1 MAIPRELVIRLSANS
16 ESYQREIKRATR
28 LGNDYYKTMEKY
40 SRRFDQHIAN
50 NKKSIQA
57 INQHLSKLKI
67 SASGMTKTLGVDF
80 SITGILKMADDY
92 GQMANRVKMA
102 IASVGGSADDYQLVQ
117 DRLLAIS
124 NRNGK
129 AISDSQ
135 KLYIATASSMSDL
148 GYSTNETVD
157 FIEAMSNSYKINAT
171 SATDVSTSIKAINE
185 SLLTG
190 KVSGDDFK
198 KILSSTSNVA
208 TALSD
213 SMGESEA
220 TIIQLGMSGKI
231 SMRQLSEAMINA
243 KDKTGKMADAM
254 GNTLQGGFNAISNDL
269 GQLVGELN
277 NSLGLTNNISKALKI
292 LADNIG
298 LVSVAGAA
306 VVSAKFS
313 NYLNGAYTS
322 LKKVSAQIVNQI
334 NTTRNLALAQKHLA
348 ESELQR
354 IAVEKQ
360 SIASTKQATIA
371 RLQRISG
378 IRSSMHVRRAVL
390 ALEAQEIA
398 LTERE
403 TQAKNG
409 LRAANERL
417 KLSSSAMT
425 ILTRAGS
432 TLLGVLGGPLGLAMT
447 ALAVGT
453 AFFSMRD
460 GAKEAKQP
468 IEDLQL
474 PVDQLIAKYKEL
486 DKARQA
492 VYKDDTN
499 SKVKDK
505 EKEVDEN
512 ISVLKQDVTKALTII
527 KPTGH
532 DYPKVQSVLPSGNA
546 AAIDTY
552 IEKIITLYDQVKNGT
567 LLDYGFGEE
576 LYETNNQLNKATLN
590 NEQFGSSLVQM
601 TSKLLNNVNVLAQEK
616 EKLDAMN
623 KASEAAQNGVK
634 KLDLADFPNL
644 GYQLRILNQDLETNS
659 QKTGLS
665 AEQVYILAGLQK
677 AAGNAALAHSEDLI
691 ALVTNQ
697 ELSAEMSAKLAE
709 KLKEYIEKL
718 RKSYQEQEKLK
729 HSSLDKNPTNLYQ
742 SQLRKLNDQINAYKD
757 ITELQ
762 KIRRQLA
769 EGELKVLSG
778 KQKKALENKA
788 IEIDQLNAQKEYKS
802 ILDSMRSPT
811 EQQFDS
817 YKQNLSVLEKSN
829 VSLQEREELLKKMN
843 QKMIQSAPT
852 LSIQNSYNGPGSE
865 LIKVAEDE
873 KNLKDWQQ
881 QQLAIQTDL
890 LNAKLINHQE
900 YADAVLSIEETM
912 QNKQQELQ
920 SAYTMAALGTFSTL
934 TGSIADMFKQ
944 TAGESSAAYKV
955 MFLASKASA
964 IAQAI
969 ISTEVAAS
977 KALELGPIFGI
988 SAASWIRG
996 LGYASVGLIA
1006 AQTISGMAHSGIDS
1020 IPREGT
1026 WLLDKG
1032 ERVVDARTN
1041 ADLKNFLDTSKSSG
1055 GSITVNVPVNVGGG
1069 DISEEDGKEIGIMIK
1084 QSVLSILDEQMRPGG
1099 KLNRR

>member
-57 INQHLSKLKI
+57 INAHLSKLKI
-67 SASGMTKTLGVDF
+67 SASGMPKTLGVDF

-102 IASVGGSADDYQLVQ
+102 IDSVGGSADDYQLVQ

-254 GNTLQGGFNAISNDL
+254 GNTLQGGFNAISNDF
-269 GQLVGELN
+269 GQLVNELN

-313 NYLNGAYTS
+313 NYLIGAYTS
-322 LKKVSAQIVNQI
+322 LKKVSAEIVDQI
-334 NTTRNLALAQKHLA
+334 NKTRNLALAQKYLA
-348 ESELQR
+348 ESELQK

-360 SIASTKQATIA
+360 SIASTKQAAIA
-371 RLQRISG
+371 RLQNISG
-378 IRSSMHVRRAVL
+378 ISSSIYVRRAVL

-447 ALAVGT
+447 AIAVGT

-460 GAKEAKQP
+460 GANSAKKP

-576 LYETNNQLNKATLN
+576 LYEANNQLNKATLN

-697 ELSAEMSAKLAE
+697 ELSAEMSDELAE
-709 KLKEYIEKL
+709 KLKDYIEKL

-729 HSSLDKNPTNLYQ
+729 RSSLDKNPTNLYQ
-742 SQLRKLNDQINAYKD
+742 SQLGKLNDQINAYKD

-778 KQKKALENKA
+778 EQKKALESKA

-811 EQQFDS
+811 EQQFDT
-817 YKQNLSVLEKSN
+817 YKQQLEVLEKGN
-829 VSLQEREELLKKMN
+829 FSLKEREELLDKMN
-843 QKMIQSAPT
+843 KKAAESAPT
-852 LSIQNSYNGPGSE
+852 FSYQNSYSGLGSD
-865 LIKVAEDE
+865 LINVAEDE
-873 KNLKDWQQ
+873 KRLKDWKE
-881 QQLAIQTDL
+881 QQLKVQSDL
-890 LNAKLINHQE
+890 LKEKKITQE
-900 YADAVLSIEETM
+900 EYVKAIIRIEDEMYRKQSDIQGAFVLASI
-912 QNKQQELQ
+912 
-920 SAYTMAALGTFSTL
+920 GTFSSL
-934 TGSIADMFKQ
+934 TGSIADMFKE

-964 IAQAI
+964 IAQAT
-969 ISTEVAAS
+969 ISTFVAAN
-977 KALELGPIFGI
+977 KARELGMPYGEI
-988 SAASWIRG
+988 AANVVMG
-996 LGYASVGLIA
+996 LGMANVGMIA
-1006 AQTISGMAHSGIDS
+1006 AQTLTGMAHSGIDN

>member
-16 ESYQREIKRATR
+16 EPYQREIKRATR

-102 IASVGGSADDYQLVQ
+102 IDSVGGSADDYQLVQ

-190 KVSGDDFK
+190 KVSSDDFK

-220 TIIQLGMSGKI
+220 TIIQLGMSGEI
-231 SMRQLSEAMINA
+231 SMRQLSDAMIKA
-243 KDKTGKMADAM
+243 KDETGKMADAM

-371 RLQRISG
+371 RLQNISG

-432 TLLGVLGGPLGLAMT
+432 SLLGVLGGPLGLAMT

-460 GAKEAKQP
+460 GANSAKKP
-468 IEDLQL
+468 IEELQL

-486 DKARQA
+486 DKARQGNIRAGLDAEIKVNVKA
-492 VYKDDTN
+492 VN
-499 SKVKDK
+499 SDVSEIKNILSDK
-505 EKEVDEN
+505 LTELIPSFDYSSMLPYLSPENEKAIAKYINQIE
-512 ISVLKQDVTKALTII
+512 VLKN
-527 KPTGH
+527 
-532 DYPKVQSVLPSGNA
+532 KV
-546 AAIDTY
+546 
-552 IEKIITLYDQVKNGT
+552 IEGEITSKE
-567 LLDYGFGEE
+567 FGEGINE
-576 LYETNNQLNKATLN
+576 AGISLINATGGG
-590 NEQFGSSLVQM
+590 EQF
-601 TSKLLNNVNVLAQEK
+601 TNLLNTITGSLLQNIAALAETK
-616 EKLDAMN
+616 IKIDATK
-623 KASEAAQNGVK
+623 KASEETAGGLK

-644 GYQLRILNQDLETNS
+644 GYQLRTLNQELEANS
-659 QKTGLS
+659 KKTGLS

-697 ELSAEMSAKLAE
+697 ELSVEMSAQLAG

-729 HSSLDKNPTNLYQ
+729 RSSLDKNPTNLYQ

-778 KQKKALENKA
+778 EQKKALENKA

-1084 QSVLSILDEQMRPGG
+1084 QSVLSILDDQMRPGG
-1099 KLNRR
+1099 KLNRC

>member
-16 ESYQREIKRATR
+16 EPYQREIKRATR

-190 KVSGDDFK
+190 KVSSDDFK

-220 TIIQLGMSGKI
+220 TIIQLGMSGEI
-231 SMRQLSEAMINA
+231 SMRQLSDAMIKA
-243 KDKTGKMADAM
+243 KDETGKMADAM

-277 NSLGLTNNISKALKI
+277 NNLGLTNNISKALKI

-432 TLLGVLGGPLGLAMT
+432 SLLGVLGGPLGLAMT

-460 GAKEAKQP
+460 GANSAKKP
-468 IEDLQL
+468 IEELQL

-486 DKARQA
+486 DKARQGNIRAGLDAEIKVNVKA
-492 VYKDDTN
+492 VN
-499 SKVKDK
+499 SDVSEIKNILSDK
-505 EKEVDEN
+505 LTELIPSFDYSSMLPYLSPENEKAIAKYINQIE
-512 ISVLKQDVTKALTII
+512 VLKN
-527 KPTGH
+527 
-532 DYPKVQSVLPSGNA
+532 KV
-546 AAIDTY
+546 
-552 IEKIITLYDQVKNGT
+552 IEGEITSKE
-567 LLDYGFGEE
+567 FGEGINE
-576 LYETNNQLNKATLN
+576 AGISLINATGGG
-590 NEQFGSSLVQM
+590 EQF
-601 TSKLLNNVNVLAQEK
+601 TNLLNTITGSLLQNIAALAETK
-616 EKLDAMN
+616 IKIDATK
-623 KASEAAQNGVK
+623 KASEETAGGLK

-644 GYQLRILNQDLETNS
+644 GYQLRTLNQELETNS
-659 QKTGLS
+659 KKTGLS

-697 ELSAEMSAKLAE
+697 ELSAEMSAQLAG

-729 HSSLDKNPTNLYQ
+729 HSSLDQNPTNLYQ
-742 SQLRKLNDQINAYKD
+742 SQLGKLNDQINAYKD

-778 KQKKALENKA
+778 EQKKALESKA

-829 VSLQEREELLKKMN
+829 VSLKEREELLKKMN

-873 KNLKDWQQ
+873 KNLRDWKEQQ
-881 QQLAIQTDL
+881 IAIQRDL
-890 LNAKLINHQE
+890 LKEKLINQQE

-920 SAYTMAALGTFSTL
+920 SAYKMAALSTFSTL

-955 MFLASKASA
+955 MFLASRAAA
-964 IAQAI
+964 IAQAT
-969 ISTEVAAS
+969 ISTLVAAN
-977 KALELGPIFGI
+977 KARELGEPMGEI
-988 SAASWIRG
+988 AAATVMG
-996 LGYASVGLIA
+996 LGMANVGLIA
-1006 AQTISGMAHSGIDS
+1006 SQTISGMAHSGIDN

-1084 QSVLSILDEQMRPGG
+1084 QSVLSILDDQMRPGG

>member
-67 SASGMTKTLGVDF
+67 SASGMPKTLGVDF
-80 SITGILKMADDY
+80 SITGVLKMADDY

-220 TIIQLGMSGKI
+220 TIIQLGMSGEI
-231 SMRQLSEAMINA
+231 SMRQLSDAMIKA
-243 KDKTGKMADAM
+243 KDETGKMADAM
-254 GNTLQGGFNAISNDL
+254 GNTLQGGFNAISNDF

-447 ALAVGT
+447 AIAVGT

-460 GAKEAKQP
+460 GANSAKKP
-468 IEDLQL
+468 IEELQL

-486 DKARQA
+486 DKARQGNIRAGLDAEIKVNVKA
-492 VYKDDTN
+492 VN
-499 SKVKDK
+499 SDVSEIKNILSDK
-505 EKEVDEN
+505 LTELIPSFDYSSMLPYLSPENEKAIAKYINQIE
-512 ISVLKQDVTKALTII
+512 VLKN
-527 KPTGH
+527 
-532 DYPKVQSVLPSGNA
+532 KV
-546 AAIDTY
+546 
-552 IEKIITLYDQVKNGT
+552 IEGEITSKE
-567 LLDYGFGEE
+567 FGEGINE
-576 LYETNNQLNKATLN
+576 AGISLINATGGG
-590 NEQFGSSLVQM
+590 EQF
-601 TSKLLNNVNVLAQEK
+601 TNLLNTITGSLLQNIAALAETK
-616 EKLDAMN
+616 IKIDATK
-623 KASEAAQNGVK
+623 KASEETAGGLK
-634 KLDLADFPNL
+634 KLDVADFPNL

-697 ELSAEMSAKLAE
+697 ELSAEMSDELAE
-709 KLKEYIEKL
+709 KLKDYIEKL

-729 HSSLDKNPTNLYQ
+729 RSSLDKNPTNLYQ
-742 SQLRKLNDQINAYKD
+742 SQLGKLNDQINAYKD

>member
-16 ESYQREIKRATR
+16 EPYQREIKRATR

-102 IASVGGSADDYQLVQ
+102 IDSVGGSADDYQLVQ

-171 SATDVSTSIKAINE
+171 SATDVTTSIKAINE

-190 KVSGDDFK
+190 KVSSDDFK

-220 TIIQLGMSGKI
+220 TIIQLGMSGEI
-231 SMRQLSEAMINA
+231 SMHQLSDAMIKA
-243 KDKTGKMADAM
+243 KDETGKMADAM
-254 GNTLQGGFNAISNDL
+254 GNTLQGGFNAISNDF

-371 RLQRISG
+371 RLQNISG

-432 TLLGVLGGPLGLAMT
+432 SLLGVLGGPLGLAMT

-460 GAKEAKQP
+460 GANSAKKP
-468 IEDLQL
+468 IEELQL

-486 DKARQA
+486 DKARQGNIRAGLDAEIKVNVKA
-492 VYKDDTN
+492 VN
-499 SKVKDK
+499 SDVSEIKNILSDK
-505 EKEVDEN
+505 LTELIPSFDYSSMLPYLSPENEKAIAKYINQIE
-512 ISVLKQDVTKALTII
+512 VLKN
-527 KPTGH
+527 
-532 DYPKVQSVLPSGNA
+532 KV
-546 AAIDTY
+546 
-552 IEKIITLYDQVKNGT
+552 IEGEITSKE
-567 LLDYGFGEE
+567 FGEGINE
-576 LYETNNQLNKATLN
+576 AGISLINATGGG
-590 NEQFGSSLVQM
+590 EQF
-601 TSKLLNNVNVLAQEK
+601 TNLLNTITGSLLQNIAALAETK
-616 EKLDAMN
+616 IKIDATK
-623 KASEAAQNGVK
+623 KASEETAGGLK

>member
-1 MAIPRELVIRLSANS
+1 MVIPRELVIQLSANS
-16 ESYQREIKRATR
+16 ASYQREIKRATR

-40 SRRFDQHIAN
+40 SRRFDQYIAN

-57 INQHLSKLKI
+57 INEHLSKLKI
-67 SASGMTKTLGVDF
+67 SASDMTKTFGVNF

-92 GQMANRVKMA
+92 GKMANRVKMA
-102 IASVGGSADDYQLVQ
+102 ISSVGGSADDYQLVQ

-171 SATDVSTSIKAINE
+171 SATEVSTSINAMNE

-190 KVSGDDFK
+190 KVSSGDFK
-198 KILSSTSNVA
+198 KILSSTSNVV

-220 TIIQLGMSGKI
+220 TIIQLGMSGEI
-231 SMRQLSEAMINA
+231 SMRQFSDAMIKA
-243 KDKTGKMADAM
+243 KDETGKMADAM
-254 GNTLQGGFNAISNDL
+254 GDTLQGGFNAISNDF
-269 GQLVGELN
+269 GELVNELN

-313 NYLNGAYTS
+313 NYLNGVYSSVKTLS
-322 LKKVSAQIVNQI
+322 VEIVDHI
-334 NTTRNLALAQKHLA
+334 NKTRNLALAQKHLA
-348 ESELQR
+348 ESELQK

-371 RLQRISG
+371 RLQNISG
-378 IRSSMHVRRAVL
+378 ISSSMHVRRAVL

-447 ALAVGT
+447 AIAVGT

-460 GAKEAKQP
+460 GADSAKKP

-492 VYKDDTN
+492 VYKNDTN
-499 SKVKDK
+499 SNVKDK

-512 ISVLKQDVTKALTII
+512 ISVLKEDLTKALS
-527 KPTGH
+527 KFEPTGH
-532 DYPKVQSVLPSGNA
+532 DYPKVQSVLPSENA
-546 AAIDTY
+546 EAIDAY
-552 IEKIITLYDQVKNGT
+552 IEKITTLYDQVKNGT
-567 LLDYGFGEE
+567 LLDHGFGEE
-576 LYETNNQLNKATLN
+576 LYEANNQLNVATLN
-590 NEQFGSSLVQM
+590 NEQFGSSLVQL

-623 KASEAAQNGVK
+623 KASEAANNGVK
-634 KLDLADFPNL
+634 QLDLVDFPNL
-644 GYQLRILNQDLETNS
+644 DSQLAILNQELNEN
-659 QKTGLS
+659 QKKTKLS
-665 AEQVYILAGLQK
+665 AEQAYILAGLQK

-697 ELSAEMSAKLAE
+697 KLSAEMSTELAGKLNA
-709 KLKEYIEKL
+709 YMEKL
-718 RKSYQEQEKLK
+718 RESYKKQGKLNYN
-729 HSSLDKNPTNLYQ
+729 SVGENPTNLYQ
-742 SQLRKLNDQINAYKD
+742 SQLDKLNGQINAYTD

-762 KIRRQLA
+762 KLRRQLA
-769 EGELKVLSG
+769 EGELSKLSEI
-778 KQKKALENKA
+778 QKKTLETKA
-788 IEIDQLNAQKEYKS
+788 VELDQLNAQKEYKS

-829 VSLQEREELLKKMN
+829 VSLKEREELLKKMN

-873 KNLKDWQQ
+873 KNLKDWKEQQ
-881 QQLAIQTDL
+881 IAIQTDL

-900 YADAVLSIEETM
+900 YADAVVSIEETM

-920 SAYTMAALGTFSTL
+920 SAYTMAALGTFSSL
-934 TGSIADMFKQ
+934 TGSIAEMFKQ

-969 ISTEVAAS
+969 ISTEVAAA
-977 KALELGPIFGI
+977 KALELGPILGI
-988 SAASWIRG
+988 PAVSLVRG

-1006 AQTISGMAHSGIDS
+1006 AQTISGMAHSGIDN
-1020 IPREGT
+1020 IPSEGT

-1069 DISEEDGKEIGIMIK
+1069 DISEEDGKEIGILIK
-1084 QSVLSILDEQMRPGG
+1084 QSVLSILDEQTRPGG

>member
-16 ESYQREIKRATR
+16 EPYQREIKRATR

-102 IASVGGSADDYQLVQ
+102 IDSVGGSADDYQLVQ

-190 KVSGDDFK
+190 KVSSDDFK

-220 TIIQLGMSGKI
+220 TIIQLGMSGEI
-231 SMRQLSEAMINA
+231 SMRQLSDAMINA
-243 KDKTGKMADAM
+243 KDETGKMADAM
-254 GNTLQGGFNAISNDL
+254 GNTLQGGFNAISNDF

-371 RLQRISG
+371 RLQNISG

-432 TLLGVLGGPLGLAMT
+432 SLLGVLGGPLGLAMT

-460 GAKEAKQP
+460 GANSAKKP
-468 IEDLQL
+468 IEELQL

-486 DKARQA
+486 DKARQGNIRAGLDAEIKVNVKA
-492 VYKDDTN
+492 VN
-499 SKVKDK
+499 SDVSEIKNILSDK
-505 EKEVDEN
+505 LTELIPSFDYSSMLPYLSPENEKAIAKYINQIE
-512 ISVLKQDVTKALTII
+512 VLKN
-527 KPTGH
+527 
-532 DYPKVQSVLPSGNA
+532 KV
-546 AAIDTY
+546 
-552 IEKIITLYDQVKNGT
+552 IEGEITSKE
-567 LLDYGFGEE
+567 FGEGINE
-576 LYETNNQLNKATLN
+576 AGISLINATGGG
-590 NEQFGSSLVQM
+590 EQF
-601 TSKLLNNVNVLAQEK
+601 TNLLNTITGSLLQNIAALAETK
-616 EKLDAMN
+616 IKIDATK
-623 KASEAAQNGVK
+623 KASEETAGGLK

-644 GYQLRILNQDLETNS
+644 GYQLRTLNQELETNS
-659 QKTGLS
+659 KKTGLS

-697 ELSAEMSAKLAE
+697 ELSAEMSAQLAG

-729 HSSLDKNPTNLYQ
+729 HSSLDQNPTNLYQ
-742 SQLRKLNDQINAYKD
+742 SQLGKLNDQINAYKD

-778 KQKKALENKA
+778 EQKKALESKA

-829 VSLQEREELLKKMN
+829 VSLKEREELLKKMN

-873 KNLKDWQQ
+873 KNLRDWKEQQ
-881 QQLAIQTDL
+881 IAIQRDL
-890 LNAKLINHQE
+890 LKEKLINQQE

-920 SAYTMAALGTFSTL
+920 SAYKMAALSTFSTL

-955 MFLASKASA
+955 MFLASRAAA
-964 IAQAI
+964 IAQAT
-969 ISTEVAAS
+969 ISTLVAAN
-977 KALELGPIFGI
+977 KARELGEPMGEI
-988 SAASWIRG
+988 AAATVMG
-996 LGYASVGLIA
+996 LGMANVGLIA
-1006 AQTISGMAHSGIDS
+1006 SQTISGMAHSGIDN

-1041 ADLKNFLDTSKSSG
+1041 ADLKNFLNTSKSSG

-1084 QSVLSILDEQMRPGG
+1084 QSVLSILDDQMRPGG

>member
-16 ESYQREIKRATR
+16 EPYQREIKRATR

-190 KVSGDDFK
+190 KVSSDDFK

-220 TIIQLGMSGKI
+220 TIIQLGMSGEI
-231 SMRQLSEAMINA
+231 SMRQLSDAMIKA
-243 KDKTGKMADAM
+243 KDETGKMADAM

-277 NSLGLTNNISKALKI
+277 NSLGLTNNISKALII

-432 TLLGVLGGPLGLAMT
+432 SLLGVLGGPLGLAMT

-460 GAKEAKQP
+460 GANSAKKP
-468 IEDLQL
+468 IEELQL

-486 DKARQA
+486 DKARQGNIRAGLDAEIKVNVKA
-492 VYKDDTN
+492 VN
-499 SKVKDK
+499 SDVSEIKNILSDK
-505 EKEVDEN
+505 LTELIPSFDYSSMLPYLSPENEKAIAKYINQIE
-512 ISVLKQDVTKALTII
+512 VLKN
-527 KPTGH
+527 
-532 DYPKVQSVLPSGNA
+532 KV
-546 AAIDTY
+546 
-552 IEKIITLYDQVKNGT
+552 IEGEITSKE
-567 LLDYGFGEE
+567 FGEGINE
-576 LYETNNQLNKATLN
+576 AGISLINATGGG
-590 NEQFGSSLVQM
+590 EQF
-601 TSKLLNNVNVLAQEK
+601 TNLLNTITGSLLQNIAALAETK
-616 EKLDAMN
+616 IKIDATK
-623 KASEAAQNGVK
+623 KASEETAGGLK
-634 KLDLADFPNL
+634 KLDVADFPNL

-697 ELSAEMSAKLAE
+697 ELSAEMSDELAE

-729 HSSLDKNPTNLYQ
+729 RSSLDKNPTNLYQ
-742 SQLRKLNDQINAYKD
+742 SQLGKLNDQINAYKD

-778 KQKKALENKA
+778 EQKKALESKA

-829 VSLQEREELLKKMN
+829 VSLKEREELLKKMN

-873 KNLKDWQQ
+873 KNLRDWKEQQ
-881 QQLAIQTDL
+881 IAIQRDL
-890 LNAKLINHQE
+890 LKEKLINQKE

-920 SAYTMAALGTFSTL
+920 SSYKMAALSTFSTL

-955 MFLASKASA
+955 MFLASRAAA
-964 IAQAI
+964 IAQAT
-969 ISTEVAAS
+969 ISTLVAAN
-977 KALELGPIFGI
+977 KARELGEPMGEI
-988 SAASWIRG
+988 AAATVMG
-996 LGYASVGLIA
+996 LGMANVGLIA
-1006 AQTISGMAHSGIDS
+1006 SQTISGMAHSGIDN

-1041 ADLKNFLDTSKSSG
+1041 ADLKNFLNTSKSSG

-1084 QSVLSILDEQMRPGG
+1084 QSVLSILDDQMRPGG

>member
-102 IASVGGSADDYQLVQ
+102 IDSVGGSADDYQLVQ

-135 KLYIATASSMSDL
+135 KLYIATASPMSDL

-190 KVSGDDFK
+190 KVSSDDFK

-220 TIIQLGMSGKI
+220 TIIQLGMSGEI
-231 SMRQLSEAMINA
+231 SMRQLSDAMIKA
-243 KDKTGKMADAM
+243 KDETGKMADAM

-277 NSLGLTNNISKALKI
+277 NSLGLTNNISKALII

-432 TLLGVLGGPLGLAMT
+432 SLLGVLGGPLGLAMT

-460 GAKEAKQP
+460 GANGAKKP
-468 IEDLQL
+468 IEELQL

-486 DKARQA
+486 DKARQGNIRAGLDAEIKVNVKA
-492 VYKDDTN
+492 VN
-499 SKVKDK
+499 SDVSEIKNILSDK
-505 EKEVDEN
+505 LTELIPSFDYSSMLPYLSPENEKAIAKYINQIE
-512 ISVLKQDVTKALTII
+512 VLKN
-527 KPTGH
+527 
-532 DYPKVQSVLPSGNA
+532 KV
-546 AAIDTY
+546 
-552 IEKIITLYDQVKNGT
+552 IEGEITSKE
-567 LLDYGFGEE
+567 FGEGINE
-576 LYETNNQLNKATLN
+576 AGISLINATGGG
-590 NEQFGSSLVQM
+590 EQF
-601 TSKLLNNVNVLAQEK
+601 TNLLNTITGSLLQNIAALAETK
-616 EKLDAMN
+616 IKIDATK
-623 KASEAAQNGVK
+623 KASEETAGGLK

-644 GYQLRILNQDLETNS
+644 GYQLRTLNQELETNS
-659 QKTGLS
+659 KKTGLS

-697 ELSAEMSAKLAE
+697 ELSAEMSAQLAE

-729 HSSLDKNPTNLYQ
+729 RSSLDKNPTNLYQ
-742 SQLRKLNDQINAYKD
+742 SQLGKLNDQINAYKD

-778 KQKKALENKA
+778 EQKKALESKA

-829 VSLQEREELLKKMN
+829 VSLKEREELFKKMN

-873 KNLKDWQQ
+873 KNLRDWKEQQ
-881 QQLAIQTDL
+881 IAIQRDL
-890 LNAKLINHQE
+890 LKEKLINQQE

-920 SAYTMAALGTFSTL
+920 SAYKMAALSTFSTL

-955 MFLASKASA
+955 MFLASRAAA
-964 IAQAI
+964 IAQAT
-969 ISTEVAAS
+969 ISTLVAAN
-977 KALELGPIFGI
+977 KARELGEPMGEI
-988 SAASWIRG
+988 AAATVMG
-996 LGYASVGLIA
+996 LGMANVGLIA
-1006 AQTISGMAHSGIDS
+1006 SQTISGMAHSGIDN

-1041 ADLKNFLDTSKSSG
+1041 ADLKNFLNTSKSSG

-1084 QSVLSILDEQMRPGG
+1084 QSVLSILDDQMRPGG

>member
-16 ESYQREIKRATR
+16 EPYQREIKRATR

-190 KVSGDDFK
+190 KVSSDDFK

-220 TIIQLGMSGKI
+220 TIIQLGMSGEI
-231 SMRQLSEAMINA
+231 SMRQLSDAMIKA
-243 KDKTGKMADAM
+243 KDETGKMADAM

-277 NSLGLTNNISKALKI
+277 NNLGLTNNISKALKI

-334 NTTRNLALAQKHLA
+334 NTTRNLALAQKYLA

-432 TLLGVLGGPLGLAMT
+432 SLLGVLGGPLGLAMT

-460 GAKEAKQP
+460 GANSAKKP
-468 IEDLQL
+468 IEELQL

-486 DKARQA
+486 DKARQGNIRAGLDAEIKVNVKA
-492 VYKDDTN
+492 VN
-499 SKVKDK
+499 SDVSEIKNILSDK
-505 EKEVDEN
+505 LTELIPSFDYSSMLPYLSPENEKAIAKYINQIE
-512 ISVLKQDVTKALTII
+512 VLKN
-527 KPTGH
+527 
-532 DYPKVQSVLPSGNA
+532 KV
-546 AAIDTY
+546 
-552 IEKIITLYDQVKNGT
+552 IEGEITSKE
-567 LLDYGFGEE
+567 FGEGINE
-576 LYETNNQLNKATLN
+576 AGISLINATGGG
-590 NEQFGSSLVQM
+590 EQF
-601 TSKLLNNVNVLAQEK
+601 TNLLNTITGSLLQNIAALAETK
-616 EKLDAMN
+616 IKIDATK
-623 KASEAAQNGVK
+623 KASEETAGGLK

-644 GYQLRILNQDLETNS
+644 GYQLRTLNQELETNS
-659 QKTGLS
+659 KKTGLS

-697 ELSAEMSAKLAE
+697 ELSAEMSAQLAG

-729 HSSLDKNPTNLYQ
+729 HSSLDQNPTNLYQ
-742 SQLRKLNDQINAYKD
+742 SQLGKLNDQINAYKD

-778 KQKKALENKA
+778 EQKKALESKA

-829 VSLQEREELLKKMN
+829 VSLKEREELLKKMN

-873 KNLKDWQQ
+873 KNLRDWKEQQ
-881 QQLAIQTDL
+881 IAIQRDL
-890 LNAKLINHQE
+890 LKEKLINQQE

-920 SAYTMAALGTFSTL
+920 SAYKMAALSTFSTL

-955 MFLASKASA
+955 MFLASRAAA
-964 IAQAI
+964 IAQAT
-969 ISTEVAAS
+969 ISTLVAAN
-977 KALELGPIFGI
+977 KARELGEPMGEI
-988 SAASWIRG
+988 AAATVMG
-996 LGYASVGLIA
+996 LGMANVGLIA
-1006 AQTISGMAHSGIDS
+1006 SQTISGMAHSGIDN

-1084 QSVLSILDEQMRPGG
+1084 QSVLSILDDQMRPGG

>member
-57 INQHLSKLKI
+57 INAHLSKLKI
-67 SASGMTKTLGVDF
+67 SASEMTKTLGVDF

-102 IASVGGSADDYQLVQ
+102 IDSVGGSADDYQLVQ

-198 KILSSTSNVA
+198 TILSSTSNVA

-220 TIIQLGMSGKI
+220 TIIQLGMSGEI
-231 SMRQLSEAMINA
+231 SMRQLSDAMINA

-254 GNTLQGGFNAISNDL
+254 GDTLQGGFNAISNDF
-269 GQLVGELN
+269 GQLVNELN

-322 LKKVSAQIVNQI
+322 LKKVSVQIVDQI
-334 NTTRNLALAQKHLA
+334 NKTRNLALAQKHLA
-348 ESELQR
+348 ESELQK

-360 SIASTKQATIA
+360 SIASTKQAAIA
-371 RLQRISG
+371 RLQNISG
-378 IRSSMHVRRAVL
+378 ISSSIYVRRAVL

-447 ALAVGT
+447 AIAVGT

-460 GAKEAKQP
+460 GANSAKKP
-468 IEDLQL
+468 IEELQL

-486 DKARQA
+486 DKARQGNIRAGLDAEIKVNVKA
-492 VYKDDTN
+492 VN
-499 SKVKDK
+499 SDVSEIKKILTDK
-505 EKEVDEN
+505 LTELIPSFDYSSFSPYISPEN
-512 ISVLKQDVTKALTII
+512 ENAIAKYINQIEVLKN
-527 KPTGH
+527 
-532 DYPKVQSVLPSGNA
+532 KV
-546 AAIDTY
+546 
-552 IEKIITLYDQVKNGT
+552 IEGEITSKE
-567 LLDYGFGEE
+567 FGEGINE
-576 LYETNNQLNKATLN
+576 AGISLINATGGG
-590 NEQFGSSLVQM
+590 EQF
-601 TSKLLNNVNVLAQEK
+601 TNLLNTITGSLLQNIAALAETK
-616 EKLDAMN
+616 IKIDATK
-623 KASEAAQNGVK
+623 KASEETAGGLK
-634 KLDLADFPNL
+634 KLDVADFPNL

-697 ELSAEMSAKLAE
+697 ELSAEMSDELAE

-729 HSSLDKNPTNLYQ
+729 RSSLDKNPTNLYQ
-742 SQLRKLNDQINAYKD
+742 SQLGKLNDQINAYKD

-778 KQKKALENKA
+778 EQKKALENKA

-843 QKMIQSAPT
+843 QKMVQSAPT

-920 SAYTMAALGTFSTL
+920 SVYTMAALGTFSTL

-1041 ADLKNFLDTSKSSG
+1041 ADLKNFLDASKSSG

>member
-190 KVSGDDFK
+190 KVSSDDFK

-220 TIIQLGMSGKI
+220 TIIQLGMSGEI
-231 SMRQLSEAMINA
+231 SMRQFSDAMIKA
-243 KDKTGKMADAM
+243 KDETGKMADAM

-447 ALAVGT
+447 AIAVGT

-460 GAKEAKQP
+460 GANSAKKP
-468 IEDLQL
+468 IEELQL

-486 DKARQA
+486 DKARQGNIRAGLDAEIKVNVKA
-492 VYKDDTN
+492 VN
-499 SKVKDK
+499 SDVSEIKNILSDK
-505 EKEVDEN
+505 LTELIPSFDYSSMLPYLSPENEKAIAKYINQIE
-512 ISVLKQDVTKALTII
+512 VLKN
-527 KPTGH
+527 
-532 DYPKVQSVLPSGNA
+532 KV
-546 AAIDTY
+546 
-552 IEKIITLYDQVKNGT
+552 IEGEITSKE
-567 LLDYGFGEE
+567 FGEGINE
-576 LYETNNQLNKATLN
+576 AGISLINATGGG
-590 NEQFGSSLVQM
+590 EQF
-601 TSKLLNNVNVLAQEK
+601 TNLLNTITGSLLQNIAALAETK
-616 EKLDAMN
+616 IKIDATK
-623 KASEAAQNGVK
+623 KASEETAGGLK
-634 KLDLADFPNL
+634 KLDVADFPNL

-697 ELSAEMSAKLAE
+697 ELSAEMSDELAE

-729 HSSLDKNPTNLYQ
+729 RSSLDKNPTNLYQ
-742 SQLRKLNDQINAYKD
+742 SQLGKLNDQINAYKD

-769 EGELKVLSG
+769 EGELKVLSSE
-778 KQKKALENKA
+778 QKKALENKA

-829 VSLQEREELLKKMN
+829 VTLQEREELLKKMN

-852 LSIQNSYNGPGSE
+852 LSIQNSYNGPASE

>member
-190 KVSGDDFK
+190 KVSSDDFK

-220 TIIQLGMSGKI
+220 TIIQLGMSGEI
-231 SMRQLSEAMINA
+231 SMRQLSDAMIKA
-243 KDKTGKMADAM
+243 KDETGKMADAM
-254 GNTLQGGFNAISNDL
+254 GNTLQGGFNAISNDF

-277 NSLGLTNNISKALKI
+277 NSLGLTNNISKALII

-432 TLLGVLGGPLGLAMT
+432 SLLGVLGGPLGLAMT

-460 GAKEAKQP
+460 GANSAKKP
-468 IEDLQL
+468 IEELQL

-486 DKARQA
+486 DKARQGNIRAGLDAEIKVNVKA
-492 VYKDDTN
+492 VN
-499 SKVKDK
+499 SDVSEIKNILSDK
-505 EKEVDEN
+505 LTELIPSFDYSSMLPYLSPENEKAIAKYINQIE
-512 ISVLKQDVTKALTII
+512 VLKN
-527 KPTGH
+527 
-532 DYPKVQSVLPSGNA
+532 KV
-546 AAIDTY
+546 
-552 IEKIITLYDQVKNGT
+552 IEGEITSKE
-567 LLDYGFGEE
+567 FGEGINE
-576 LYETNNQLNKATLN
+576 AGISLINATGGG
-590 NEQFGSSLVQM
+590 EQF
-601 TSKLLNNVNVLAQEK
+601 TNLLNTITGSLLQNIAALAETK
-616 EKLDAMN
+616 IKIDATK
-623 KASEAAQNGVK
+623 KASEETAGGLK

-644 GYQLRILNQDLETNS
+644 GYQLRTLNQELETNS
-659 QKTGLS
+659 KKTGLS

-697 ELSAEMSAKLAE
+697 ELSAEMSAQLVG

-729 HSSLDKNPTNLYQ
+729 HSSLDQNPTNLYQ
-742 SQLRKLNDQINAYKD
+742 SQLGKLNDQINAYKD

-778 KQKKALENKA
+778 EQKKALESKA

-829 VSLQEREELLKKMN
+829 VSLKEREELLKKMN

-873 KNLKDWQQ
+873 KNLRDWKEQQ
-881 QQLAIQTDL
+881 IAIQRDL
-890 LNAKLINHQE
+890 LKEKLINQQE

-920 SAYTMAALGTFSTL
+920 SAYKMAALSTFSTL

-955 MFLASKASA
+955 MFLASRAAA
-964 IAQAI
+964 IAQAT
-969 ISTEVAAS
+969 ISTLVAAN
-977 KALELGPIFGI
+977 KARELGEPMGEI
-988 SAASWIRG
+988 AAATVMG
-996 LGYASVGLIA
+996 LGMANVGLIA
-1006 AQTISGMAHSGIDS
+1006 SQTISGMAHSGIDN

-1041 ADLKNFLDTSKSSG
+1041 ADLKNFLNTSKSSG

-1084 QSVLSILDEQMRPGG
+1084 QSVLSILDDQMRPGG

>member
-417 KLSSSAMT
+417 KLSSSSMT

-432 TLLGVLGGPLGLAMT
+432 SLLGVLGGPLGLAMT

-546 AAIDTY
+546 AAIDT
-552 IEKIITLYDQVKNGT
+552 
-567 LLDYGFGEE
+567 
-576 LYETNNQLNKATLN
+576 LNKATLN

>member
-190 KVSGDDFK
+190 KVSSDDFK

-220 TIIQLGMSGKI
+220 TIIQLGMSGEI
-231 SMRQLSEAMINA
+231 SMRQLSDAMIKA
-243 KDKTGKMADAM
+243 KDETGKMADAM

-432 TLLGVLGGPLGLAMT
+432 SLLGVLGGPLGLAMT

-460 GAKEAKQP
+460 GANSAKKP
-468 IEDLQL
+468 IEELQL

-486 DKARQA
+486 DKARQGNIRAGLDAEIKVNVKA
-492 VYKDDTN
+492 VN
-499 SKVKDK
+499 SDVSEIKNILSDK
-505 EKEVDEN
+505 LTELIPSFDYSSMLPYLSPENEKAIAKYINQIE
-512 ISVLKQDVTKALTII
+512 VLKN
-527 KPTGH
+527 
-532 DYPKVQSVLPSGNA
+532 KV
-546 AAIDTY
+546 
-552 IEKIITLYDQVKNGT
+552 IEGEITSKE
-567 LLDYGFGEE
+567 FGEGINE
-576 LYETNNQLNKATLN
+576 AGISLINATGGG
-590 NEQFGSSLVQM
+590 EQF
-601 TSKLLNNVNVLAQEK
+601 TNLLNTITGSLLQNIAALAETK
-616 EKLDAMN
+616 IKIDATK
-623 KASEAAQNGVK
+623 KASEETAGGLK

-644 GYQLRILNQDLETNS
+644 GYQLRTLNQELETNS
-659 QKTGLS
+659 KKTGLS

-697 ELSAEMSAKLAE
+697 ELSAEMSAQLAG

-729 HSSLDKNPTNLYQ
+729 HSSLDQNPTNLYQ
-742 SQLRKLNDQINAYKD
+742 SQLGKLNDQINAYKD

-778 KQKKALENKA
+778 EQKKALESKA

-829 VSLQEREELLKKMN
+829 VSLKEREELLKKMN

-873 KNLKDWQQ
+873 KNLRDWKEQQ
-881 QQLAIQTDL
+881 IAIQRDL
-890 LNAKLINHQE
+890 LKEKLINQQE

-920 SAYTMAALGTFSTL
+920 SAYKMAALSTFSTL

-955 MFLASKASA
+955 MFLASRAAA
-964 IAQAI
+964 IAQAT
-969 ISTEVAAS
+969 ISTLVAAN
-977 KALELGPIFGI
+977 KARELGEPMGEI
-988 SAASWIRG
+988 AAATVMG
-996 LGYASVGLIA
+996 LGMANVGLIA
-1006 AQTISGMAHSGIDS
+1006 SQTISGMAHSGIDN

-1084 QSVLSILDEQMRPGG
+1084 QSVLSILDDQMRPGG

>member
-16 ESYQREIKRATR
+16 EPYQREIKRATR

-190 KVSGDDFK
+190 KVSSDDFK

-220 TIIQLGMSGKI
+220 TIIQLGMSGEI
-231 SMRQLSEAMINA
+231 SMRQLSDAMIKA
-243 KDKTGKMADAM
+243 KDETGKMADAM

-277 NSLGLTNNISKALKI
+277 NSLGLTNNISKALII

-432 TLLGVLGGPLGLAMT
+432 SLLGVLGGPLGLAMT

-460 GAKEAKQP
+460 GANSAKKP
-468 IEDLQL
+468 IEELQL

-486 DKARQA
+486 DKARQGNIRAGLDAEIKVNVKA
-492 VYKDDTN
+492 VN
-499 SKVKDK
+499 SDVSEIKNILSDK
-505 EKEVDEN
+505 LTELIPSFDYSSMLPYLSPENEKAIAKYINQIE
-512 ISVLKQDVTKALTII
+512 VLKN
-527 KPTGH
+527 
-532 DYPKVQSVLPSGNA
+532 KV
-546 AAIDTY
+546 
-552 IEKIITLYDQVKNGT
+552 IEGEITSKE
-567 LLDYGFGEE
+567 FGEGINE
-576 LYETNNQLNKATLN
+576 AGISLINATGGG
-590 NEQFGSSLVQM
+590 EQF
-601 TSKLLNNVNVLAQEK
+601 TNLLNTITGSLLQNIAALAETK
-616 EKLDAMN
+616 IKIDATK
-623 KASEAAQNGVK
+623 KASEETAGGLK

-644 GYQLRILNQDLETNS
+644 GYQLRTLNQELETNS
-659 QKTGLS
+659 KKTGLS

-697 ELSAEMSAKLAE
+697 ELSAEMSAQLAG

-729 HSSLDKNPTNLYQ
+729 HSSLDQNPTNLYQ
-742 SQLRKLNDQINAYKD
+742 SQLGKLNDQINAYKD

-778 KQKKALENKA
+778 EQKKALESKA

-829 VSLQEREELLKKMN
+829 VSLKEREELLKKMN

-873 KNLKDWQQ
+873 KNLRDWKEQQ
-881 QQLAIQTDL
+881 IAIQRDL
-890 LNAKLINHQE
+890 LKEKLINQQE

-920 SAYTMAALGTFSTL
+920 SAYKMAALSTFSTL

-955 MFLASKASA
+955 MFLASRAAA
-964 IAQAI
+964 IAQAT
-969 ISTEVAAS
+969 ISTLVAAN
-977 KALELGPIFGI
+977 KARELGEPMGEI
-988 SAASWIRG
+988 AAATVMG
-996 LGYASVGLIA
+996 LGMANVGLIA
-1006 AQTISGMAHSGIDS
+1006 SQTISGMAHSGIDN

-1041 ADLKNFLDTSKSSG
+1041 ADLKNFLNTSKSSG

-1084 QSVLSILDEQMRPGG
+1084 QSVLSILDDQMRPGG

>member
-1 MAIPRELVIRLSANS
+1 
-16 ESYQREIKRATR
+16 
-28 LGNDYYKTMEKY
+28 
-40 SRRFDQHIAN
+40 
-50 NKKSIQA
+50 
-57 INQHLSKLKI
+57 
-67 SASGMTKTLGVDF
+67 
-80 SITGILKMADDY
+80 
-92 GQMANRVKMA
+92 
-102 IASVGGSADDYQLVQ
+102 
-117 DRLLAIS
+117 
-124 NRNGK
+124 
-129 AISDSQ
+129 
-135 KLYIATASSMSDL
+135 
-148 GYSTNETVD
+148 
-157 FIEAMSNSYKINAT
+157 
-171 SATDVSTSIKAINE
+171 
-185 SLLTG
+185 
-190 KVSGDDFK
+190 
-198 KILSSTSNVA
+198 
-208 TALSD
+208 
-213 SMGESEA
+213 
-220 TIIQLGMSGKI
+220 
-231 SMRQLSEAMINA
+231 
-243 KDKTGKMADAM
+243 
-254 GNTLQGGFNAISNDL
+254 
-269 GQLVGELN
+269 
-277 NSLGLTNNISKALKI
+277 
-292 LADNIG
+292 
-298 LVSVAGAA
+298 
-306 VVSAKFS
+306 
-313 NYLNGAYTS
+313 
-322 LKKVSAQIVNQI
+322 
-334 NTTRNLALAQKHLA
+334 
-348 ESELQR
+348 
-354 IAVEKQ
+354 
-360 SIASTKQATIA
+360 
-371 RLQRISG
+371 
-378 IRSSMHVRRAVL
+378 
-390 ALEAQEIA
+390 
-398 LTERE
+398 
-403 TQAKNG
+403 
-409 LRAANERL
+409 
-417 KLSSSAMT
+417 MT

-447 ALAVGT
+447 AIAVGT

-460 GAKEAKQP
+460 GANSAKKP
-468 IEDLQL
+468 IEELQL

-486 DKARQA
+486 DKARQGNIRAGLDAEIKVNVKA
-492 VYKDDTN
+492 VN
-499 SKVKDK
+499 SDVSEIKNILSDK
-505 EKEVDEN
+505 LTELIPSFDYSSMLPYLSPENEKAIAKYINQIE
-512 ISVLKQDVTKALTII
+512 VLKN
-527 KPTGH
+527 
-532 DYPKVQSVLPSGNA
+532 KV
-546 AAIDTY
+546 
-552 IEKIITLYDQVKNGT
+552 IEGEITSKE
-567 LLDYGFGEE
+567 FGEGINE
-576 LYETNNQLNKATLN
+576 AGISLINATGGG
-590 NEQFGSSLVQM
+590 EQF
-601 TSKLLNNVNVLAQEK
+601 TNLLNTITGSLLQNIAALAETK
-616 EKLDAMN
+616 IKIDATK
-623 KASEAAQNGVK
+623 KASEETAGGLK
-634 KLDLADFPNL
+634 KLDVADFPNL

-697 ELSAEMSAKLAE
+697 ELSAEMSDELAE

-729 HSSLDKNPTNLYQ
+729 RSSLDKNPTNLYQ
-742 SQLRKLNDQINAYKD
+742 SQLGKLNDQINAYKD

-769 EGELKVLSG
+769 EGELKVLSSE
-778 KQKKALENKA
+778 QKKALESKA

>member
-40 SRRFDQHIAN
+40 SRRFDQYIAN

-57 INQHLSKLKI
+57 INEHLSKLKI
-67 SASGMTKTLGVDF
+67 SASDMTKTFGVNF

-92 GQMANRVKMA
+92 GQMANRVKTA
-102 IASVGGSADDYQLVQ
+102 IDSVGGSADDYQLVQ

-190 KVSGDDFK
+190 KVSSDDFK

-220 TIIQLGMSGKI
+220 TIIQLGMSGEI
-231 SMRQLSEAMINA
+231 SMRQLSDAMIKA
-243 KDKTGKMADAM
+243 KDETGKMADAM

-371 RLQRISG
+371 RLQNISG

-432 TLLGVLGGPLGLAMT
+432 SLLGVLGGPLGLAMT

-460 GAKEAKQP
+460 GANSAKKP
-468 IEDLQL
+468 IEELQL

-486 DKARQA
+486 DKARQGNIRAGLDAEIKVNVKA
-492 VYKDDTN
+492 VN
-499 SKVKDK
+499 SDVSEIKNILSDK
-505 EKEVDEN
+505 LTELIPSFDYSSMLPYLSPENEKAIAKYINQIE
-512 ISVLKQDVTKALTII
+512 VLKN
-527 KPTGH
+527 
-532 DYPKVQSVLPSGNA
+532 KV
-546 AAIDTY
+546 
-552 IEKIITLYDQVKNGT
+552 IEGEITSKE
-567 LLDYGFGEE
+567 FGEGINE
-576 LYETNNQLNKATLN
+576 AGISLINATGGG
-590 NEQFGSSLVQM
+590 EQF
-601 TSKLLNNVNVLAQEK
+601 TNLLNTITGSLLQNIAALAETK
-616 EKLDAMN
+616 IKIDATK
-623 KASEAAQNGVK
+623 KASEETAGGLK

-644 GYQLRILNQDLETNS
+644 GYQLRTLNQELEANS
-659 QKTGLS
+659 KKTGLS

-697 ELSAEMSAKLAE
+697 ELSVEMSAQLAG

-729 HSSLDKNPTNLYQ
+729 RSSLDKNPTNLYQ
-742 SQLRKLNDQINAYKD
+742 SQLGKLNDQINAYKD

-778 KQKKALENKA
+778 EQKKALENKA

-1099 KLNRR
+1099 KLNRC

>member
-102 IASVGGSADDYQLVQ
+102 IDSVGGSADDYQLVQ

-190 KVSGDDFK
+190 KVSSDDFK
-198 KILSSTSNVA
+198 KILSSTSNVT

-220 TIIQLGMSGKI
+220 TIIQLGMSGEI
-231 SMRQLSEAMINA
+231 SMRQLSDAMIKA
-243 KDKTGKMADAM
+243 KDETGKMADAM

-432 TLLGVLGGPLGLAMT
+432 SLLGVLGGPLGLAMT

-460 GAKEAKQP
+460 GANSAKKP
-468 IEDLQL
+468 IEELQL

-486 DKARQA
+486 DKARQGNIRAGLDAEIKVNVKA
-492 VYKDDTN
+492 VN
-499 SKVKDK
+499 SDVSEIKNILSDK
-505 EKEVDEN
+505 LTELIPSFDYSSMLPYLSPENEKAIAKYINQIE
-512 ISVLKQDVTKALTII
+512 VLKN
-527 KPTGH
+527 
-532 DYPKVQSVLPSGNA
+532 KV
-546 AAIDTY
+546 
-552 IEKIITLYDQVKNGT
+552 IEGEITSKE
-567 LLDYGFGEE
+567 FGEGINE
-576 LYETNNQLNKATLN
+576 AGISLINATGGG
-590 NEQFGSSLVQM
+590 EQF
-601 TSKLLNNVNVLAQEK
+601 TNLLNTITGSLLQNIAALAETK
-616 EKLDAMN
+616 IKIDATK
-623 KASEAAQNGVK
+623 KASEETAGGLK

-644 GYQLRILNQDLETNS
+644 GYQLRTLNQELETNS
-659 QKTGLS
+659 KKTGLS

-697 ELSAEMSAKLAE
+697 ELSAEMSAQLAE

-729 HSSLDKNPTNLYQ
+729 RSSLDKNPTNLYQ
-742 SQLRKLNDQINAYKD
+742 SQLGKLNDQINAYKD

-778 KQKKALENKA
+778 EQKKALESKA

-829 VSLQEREELLKKMN
+829 VSLKEREELLKKMN

-873 KNLKDWQQ
+873 KNLRDWKEQQ
-881 QQLAIQTDL
+881 IAIQRDL
-890 LNAKLINHQE
+890 LKEKLINQQE

-920 SAYTMAALGTFSTL
+920 SAYKMAALSTFSTL

-955 MFLASKASA
+955 MFLASRAAA
-964 IAQAI
+964 IAQAT
-969 ISTEVAAS
+969 ISTLVAAN
-977 KALELGPIFGI
+977 KARELGEPMGEI
-988 SAASWIRG
+988 AAATVMG
-996 LGYASVGLIA
+996 LGMANVGLIA
-1006 AQTISGMAHSGIDS
+1006 SQTISGMAHSGIDN

-1041 ADLKNFLDTSKSSG
+1041 ADLKNFLNTSKSSG
-1055 GSITVNVPVNVGGG
+1055 GSITVNVPVNVGGS

-1084 QSVLSILDEQMRPGG
+1084 QSVLSILDDQMRPGG

>member
-190 KVSGDDFK
+190 KVSSDDFK

-220 TIIQLGMSGKI
+220 TIIQLGMSGEI
-231 SMRQLSEAMINA
+231 SMRQLSDAMIKA
-243 KDKTGKMADAM
+243 KDETGKMADAM

-447 ALAVGT
+447 AIAVGT

-460 GAKEAKQP
+460 GANSAKKP
-468 IEDLQL
+468 IEELQL

-486 DKARQA
+486 DKARQGNIRAGLDAEIKVNVKA
-492 VYKDDTN
+492 VN
-499 SKVKDK
+499 SDVSEIKNILSDK
-505 EKEVDEN
+505 LTELIPSFDYSSMLPYLSPENEKAIAKYINQIE
-512 ISVLKQDVTKALTII
+512 VLKN
-527 KPTGH
+527 
-532 DYPKVQSVLPSGNA
+532 KV
-546 AAIDTY
+546 
-552 IEKIITLYDQVKNGT
+552 IEGEITSKE
-567 LLDYGFGEE
+567 FGEGINE
-576 LYETNNQLNKATLN
+576 AGISLINATGGG
-590 NEQFGSSLVQM
+590 EQF
-601 TSKLLNNVNVLAQEK
+601 TNLLNTITGSLLQNIAALAETK
-616 EKLDAMN
+616 IKIDATK
-623 KASEAAQNGVK
+623 KASEETAGGLK
-634 KLDLADFPNL
+634 KLDVADFPNL

-697 ELSAEMSAKLAE
+697 ELSAEMSDELAE

-729 HSSLDKNPTNLYQ
+729 RSSLDKNPTNLYQ
-742 SQLRKLNDQINAYKD
+742 SQLGKLNDQINAYKD

-769 EGELKVLSG
+769 EGELKVLSSE
-778 KQKKALENKA
+778 QKKALENKA

-829 VSLQEREELLKKMN
+829 VTLQEREELLKKMN

-852 LSIQNSYNGPGSE
+852 LSIQNSYNGPASE

>member
-102 IASVGGSADDYQLVQ
+102 IDSVGGSADDYQLVQ

-190 KVSGDDFK
+190 KVSSDDFK
-198 KILSSTSNVA
+198 KILSSTSNVT

-220 TIIQLGMSGKI
+220 TIIQLGMSGEI
-231 SMRQLSEAMINA
+231 SMRQLSDAMIKA
-243 KDKTGKMADAM
+243 KDETGKMADAM

-432 TLLGVLGGPLGLAMT
+432 SLLGVLGGPLGLAMT

-460 GAKEAKQP
+460 GANSAKKP
-468 IEDLQL
+468 IEELQL

-486 DKARQA
+486 DKARQGNIRAGLDAEIKVNVKA
-492 VYKDDTN
+492 VN
-499 SKVKDK
+499 SDVSEIKNILSDK
-505 EKEVDEN
+505 LTELIPSFDYSSMLPYLSPENEKAIAKYINQIE
-512 ISVLKQDVTKALTII
+512 VLKN
-527 KPTGH
+527 
-532 DYPKVQSVLPSGNA
+532 KV
-546 AAIDTY
+546 
-552 IEKIITLYDQVKNGT
+552 IEGEITSKE
-567 LLDYGFGEE
+567 FGEGINE
-576 LYETNNQLNKATLN
+576 AGISLINATGGG
-590 NEQFGSSLVQM
+590 EQF
-601 TSKLLNNVNVLAQEK
+601 TNLLNTITGSLLQNIAALAETK
-616 EKLDAMN
+616 IKIDATK
-623 KASEAAQNGVK
+623 KASEETAGGLK

-644 GYQLRILNQDLETNS
+644 GYQLRTLNQELETNS
-659 QKTGLS
+659 KKTGLS

-697 ELSAEMSAKLAE
+697 ELSAEMSAQLAE

-729 HSSLDKNPTNLYQ
+729 RSSLDKNPTNLYQ
-742 SQLRKLNDQINAYKD
+742 SQLGKLNDQINAYKD

-778 KQKKALENKA
+778 EQKKALESKA

-829 VSLQEREELLKKMN
+829 VSLKEREELLKKMN

-873 KNLKDWQQ
+873 KNLRDWKEQQ
-881 QQLAIQTDL
+881 IAIQRDL
-890 LNAKLINHQE
+890 LKEKLINQQE

-920 SAYTMAALGTFSTL
+920 SAYKMAALSTFSTL

-955 MFLASKASA
+955 MFLASRAAA
-964 IAQAI
+964 IAQAT
-969 ISTEVAAS
+969 ISTLVAAN
-977 KALELGPIFGI
+977 KARELGEPMGEI
-988 SAASWIRG
+988 AAATVMG
-996 LGYASVGLIA
+996 LGMANVGLIA
-1006 AQTISGMAHSGIDS
+1006 SQTISGMAHSGIDN

-1041 ADLKNFLDTSKSSG
+1041 ADLKNFLNTSKSSG

-1084 QSVLSILDEQMRPGG
+1084 QSVLSILDDQMRPGG

>member
-16 ESYQREIKRATR
+16 EPYQREIKRATR

-102 IASVGGSADDYQLVQ
+102 IDSVGGSADDYQLVQ

-171 SATDVSTSIKAINE
+171 SATDVTTSIKAINE

-190 KVSGDDFK
+190 KVSSDDFK

-220 TIIQLGMSGKI
+220 TIIQLGMSGEI
-231 SMRQLSEAMINA
+231 SMHQLSDAMIKA
-243 KDKTGKMADAM
+243 KDETGKMADAM
-254 GNTLQGGFNAISNDL
+254 GNTLQGGFNAISNDF

-371 RLQRISG
+371 RLQNISG

-432 TLLGVLGGPLGLAMT
+432 SLLGVLGGPLGLAMT

-460 GAKEAKQP
+460 GANSAKKP
-468 IEDLQL
+468 IEELQL

-486 DKARQA
+486 DKARQGNIRAGLDAEIKVNVKA
-492 VYKDDTN
+492 VN
-499 SKVKDK
+499 SDVSEIKNILSDK
-505 EKEVDEN
+505 LTELIPSFDYSSMLPYLSPENEKAIAKYINQIE
-512 ISVLKQDVTKALTII
+512 VLKN
-527 KPTGH
+527 
-532 DYPKVQSVLPSGNA
+532 KV
-546 AAIDTY
+546 
-552 IEKIITLYDQVKNGT
+552 IEGEITSKE
-567 LLDYGFGEE
+567 FGEGINE
-576 LYETNNQLNKATLN
+576 AGISLINATGGG
-590 NEQFGSSLVQM
+590 EQF
-601 TSKLLNNVNVLAQEK
+601 TNLLNTITGSLLQNIAALAETK
-616 EKLDAMN
+616 IKIDATK
-623 KASEAAQNGVK
+623 KASEETAGGLK

-742 SQLRKLNDQINAYKD
+742 SQLGKLNDQINAYKD